1 MVQITHKGLVGP
13 FSPKSRPSPGREQE
27 NETVR
32 DRLNSVLGFGLGIDM
47 DDYKTSL
54 SLAVIPL
61 AAVFLAAAF
70 GTALAMGST
79 TLVDAALGYA
89 AVAVILAASWL
100 LYSGLQQ
107 LKAKEIHNRTIVE
120 RAGDGIITTDNQ
132 GEIESINPAAEEIFG
147 YRDAELAG
155 CNIMAVLSSS
165 YTEHEDVNLWENLRI
180 NAIEA
185 TGVAQEVIGLRKTG
199 EKFFMDLSISEARVG
214 DKTIFV
220 AIVRDVTDRKKAQI
234 AVKRAQEHL
243 ETRVR
248 RRTSELQKANE
259 QLRQEIS
266 ERKKTQR
273 ERERLVN
280 ELQTALNEIKTLS
293 GLIPIC
299 ASCKKVRDDK
309 GFWNQ
314 IEVYV
319 RDRSNAEFSHGIC
332 PDCSERLYAKY
343 HQEKHDQPS
352 TAE

>member
-1 MVQITHKGLVGP
+1 
-13 FSPKSRPSPGREQE
+13 
-27 NETVR
+27 
-32 DRLNSVLGFGLGIDM
+32 M
-47 DDYKTSL
+47 DDYRTSL
-54 SLAVIPL
+54 SLVAIPM
-61 AAVFLAAAF
+61 AAVFLAAAV

-89 AVAVILAASWL
+89 AVAVILVASWL
-100 LYSGLQQ
+100 LYSGVQR
-107 LKAKEIHNRTIVE
+107 LKAREIHNRTIVE

-132 GEIESINPAAEEIFG
+132 GQIESINPAAEEIFG

-165 YTEHEDVNLWENLRI
+165 YTENEDVNLWENLRI

-199 EKFFMDLSISEARVG
+199 EKFFMDLSISEALVG

-220 AIVRDVTDRKKAQI
+220 AILRDVTDRKKAQI

-259 QLRQEIS
+259 KLHQEIS

-273 ERERLVN
+273 ERERLVK

-314 IEVYV
+314 IEVYI
-319 RDRSNAEFSHGIC
+319 RDRSDAEFSHGIC
-332 PDCSERLYAKY
+332 PDCSEKLYGQY
-343 HQEKHDQPS
+343 HQETRDQPS
-352 TAE
+352 TTE